1 MYACRNRHTHRHTRT
16 FRPLRTHAHKRVRAH
31 TTHQHTHSLP
41 QLLPLPQDSARGL
54 WGQGAEPGWPVPGT
68 LLASLPGD
76 THPTDRDDRAGHPRA
91 GPAHAEPAAKQRRN
105 HCAASAAPQAA
116 AGTSWRKA
124 WPRRRACAVR
134 SRSTSPLPLPPAPPP
149 PPNPDGG
156 GVQAAPESTQASSPS
171 RPDFPDCFH
180 PEGQGR
186 ATSFFHQTISIV
198 GQFLVC
204 TTGLRIRVVLRTTK
218 DRSGL
223 SSVSGEESL
232 AL

>member
-116 AGTSWRKA
+116 AGTSRRKA

-134 SRSTSPLPLPPAPPP
+134 SRSTSPHPCLLPHPRLPTQMEGESRRPLKAHRPRPRPVQIFRIASIPRARGEPPAS
-149 PPNPDGG
+149 
-156 GVQAAPESTQASSPS
+156 STRPSLSWVSPWS
-171 RPDFPDCFH
+171 AQR
-180 PEGQGR
+180 G
-186 ATSFFHQTISIV
+186 
-198 GQFLVC
+198 
-204 TTGLRIRVVLRTTK
+204 
-218 DRSGL
+218 
-223 SSVSGEESL
+223 
-232 AL
+232 